1 MFDFDPKV
9 AHLLRRATLGPTI
22 EEIQDASQAGFQV
35 TLDRMLA
42 QLDRPPTREEAA
54 AQAIGDV
61 FLNDAESLRAGWML
75 RMLQSPNLFREKLTL
90 FWHDHFA
97 TAISKVDSTRMMADQ
112 IETFRQL
119 GLGDFRTL
127 TLAMARDPAMLI
139 WLDNALNVKGH
150 ANENFG
156 RELMELFT
164 LGIGNYTEQD
174 VMEVARA
181 FTGWGLDR
189 GRFKFNADQHDTDE
203 KTIFGK
209 TANFNGDEVI
219 DMITAGDRSPQ
230 FLSWKMWKFFASQD
244 PTDDDL
250 KPMVEAY
257 KQNNRSA
264 SAMLKAMFG
273 SEAFFSDRVMG
284 RQIKSP
290 VEFAVGVARGLK
302 ADLDPKLFANAAAA
316 MGQSLYNPPDVNGWP
331 GGAEWIS
338 TYTLLERVRLVRN
351 LVARGGKGKV
361 CGLDTDAIVSENFI
375 STNDE
380 LLQHFCLRFLHRQ
393 PSAKLKRTLLAYMA
407 VGSRRRDVVKLPSN
421 EREDKIRGLCRLILI
436 SPEYQLF

>member
-22 EEIQDASQAGFQV
+22 EEIQDASQAGFQK

-42 QLDRPPTREEAA
+42 QLDRPLTREEAA
-54 AQAIGDV
+54 AQAIGDI
-61 FLNDAESLRAGWML
+61 FLNDDESLRAGWML

-97 TAISKVDSTRMMADQ
+97 TAISKVENTRMMATQ
-112 IETFRQL
+112 IDTLRQL

-127 TLAMARDPAMLI
+127 LLAVSRDPAMLI
-139 WLDNALNVKGH
+139 WLDNALNVKGQ

-181 FTGWGLDR
+181 FTGWGLERNAFRFYADR
-189 GRFKFNADQHDTDE
+189 HDDGQ
-203 KTIFGK
+203 KTIFEKSGNFGGEDVINMLVARER
-209 TANFNGDEVI
+209 TAEYV
-219 DMITAGDRSPQ
+219 
-230 FLSWKMWKFFASQD
+230 SWKMWRFFASQD
-244 PTDDDL
+244 PEPADL
-250 KPMVEAY
+250 EPMVQAY
-257 KQNNRSA
+257 KSSGRNTT
-264 SAMLKAMFG
+264 AMLKAMF
-273 SEAFFSDRVMG
+273 SSDAFFSDRVMG

-331 GGAEWIS
+331 GGPDWIS
-338 TYTLLERVRLVRN
+338 TYTLLERVRLVRQ
-351 LVARGGKGKV
+351 LVSRGGKGKV
-361 CGLDTDAIVSENFI
+361 CGLDTDAIISENFI
-375 STNDE
+375 STNSE
-380 LLQHFCLRFLHRQ
+380 LLEHFCLRFLHRQ
-393 PSAKLKRTLLAYMA
+393 PSAKLRRTLTAYLA
-407 VGSRRRDVVKLPSN
+407 VGTRRRDVVKLPSN

-436 SPEYQLF
+436 SPEYQLC